1 MRFLTPV
8 LTLLGAAFW
17 AVLARIF
24 AQPAVE
30 RLIAKLVFKLAHW
43 LAGKTS
49 NRMDNELVH
58 DLEEQY
64 YAHPGT
70 KLSN

>member
-1 MRFLTPV
+1 MHFLTPV
-8 LTLLGAAFW
+8 LALLGAAFW
-17 AVLARIF
+17 AVLGRIF

-49 NRMDNELVH
+49 NQMDNELVN

-70 KLSN
+70 KLRD